1 MESKKRKSNALDE
14 ACLELSEEVENG
26 GDIVTKEVEVEE
38 EDIMT
43 QFNNWKTNSGLLYDF
58 VSRKELDWP
67 SLSIDFGE
75 YYEDNADVTVLTQT
89 VCVGTHTSNK
99 EPNFLY
105 VCDVL
110 FPLEELPQEKCVYK
124 INDHYEG
131 FDFTTDKKKF
141 TIKAKIAHEGEVNRI
156 KFLPL
161 NDGKKKNFVFT
172 KAVNGN
178 LHLFDINKHSIETN
192 DDKMKPEVTFLGN
205 NFDGF
210 GLDFNL
216 EKKNVLTCSNDGS
229 IHVYSYDDLSSKVVN
244 ALYSVKYKAP
254 INDISSTNDP
264 NLILACADNGYILI
278 YDMRI
283 KTMEPTMQVLGQ
295 QVPVNSLA
303 LNKYTGHFA
312 SGSDNG
318 KIKIWDIK
326 NFKEP
331 QHIIN
336 AHKDAEAIIR
346 LNFSPNEP
354 SILACASNKRFIY
367 IYDLNKIGEELD
379 AIDLSD
385 GPSELIFSHG
395 GHTQSVTDFNW
406 NYHKK
411 LKMFIGSTGEDNT
424 LQFWQ
429 LKTELLD
436 ESNTVPTSN
445 TDVE

>member
-26 GDIVTKEVEVEE
+26 GDIVTKEVDVEE

-75 YYEDNADVTVLTQT
+75 YYEDNTDVTVLTQT

-124 INDHYEG
+124 INDYYEG

-161 NDGKKKNFVFT
+161 DDGKKKNFVFT

-192 DDKMKPEVTFLGN
+192 DDKMKPEVTFVGN

-244 ALYSVKYKAP
+244 ALYSVKYKSP
-254 INDISSTNDP
+254 INDVSSTNDP

-354 SILACASNKRFIY
+354 SILASASNKRFIY

-395 GHTQSVTDFNW
+395 GHTQSITDFNW

-436 ESNTVPTSN
+436 EANTVPTSN